1 MKDVKIKELRV
12 MYLKQKNENGHR
24 LALFSRQKVI
34 FFFFFGT
41 TRSEYFSLECILD
54 ITL

>member
-34 FFFFFGT
+34 FFFF
-41 TRSEYFSLECILD
+41 LEQRDQNIFL
-54 ITL
+54 LNVS